1 MWERSYVNANQ
12 HLFAVLNL
20 SAGYE
25 YEAGPHWRLQAE
37 PYVKVPLTGVG
48 AGKVQLLSA
57 GVYFGMK
64 YGF

>member
-1 MWERSYVNANQ
+1 MGTQLREREPAPVRR
-12 HLFAVLNL
+12 LNL

-57 GVYFGMK
+57 GVYFGLK